1 MELSSMPCL
10 KSSQRG
16 KMLVSDGVKRIAWR
30 SR

>member
-10 KSSQRG
+10 KSSQHR
-16 KMLVSDGVKRIAWR
+16 KMQVSDATQIAWR